1 MNAIDTNILI
11 RYLTQDDAK
20 QGEAARQLIEIDG
33 PVFLSH
39 IVFIE
44 AAWVLTTSYNLNR
57 NTIAEALSDIAS
69 SGFFILEK
77 PQIIRKALHDYQNGF
92 DFADMLIGYRGKDSG
107 CNTTYTFDKKAGKH
121 LIFTL
126 LDCLD

>member
-11 RYLTQDDAK
+11 RYLTQDDIK
-20 QGEAARQLIEIDG
+20 QGEAAKELIENG
-33 PVFLSH
+33 EPVFLTH

-44 AAWVLTTSYNLNR
+44 SVWVLSASYGLDKQ
-57 NTIAEALSDIAS
+57 TIAKTLHELTN

-77 PQIIRKALHDYQNGF
+77 SQIVNKTLQDYQNGF
-92 DFADMLIGYRGKDSG
+92 DFADMLIGYCSENKG

-121 LIFTL
+121 LSFTL
-126 LDCLD
+126 LSA